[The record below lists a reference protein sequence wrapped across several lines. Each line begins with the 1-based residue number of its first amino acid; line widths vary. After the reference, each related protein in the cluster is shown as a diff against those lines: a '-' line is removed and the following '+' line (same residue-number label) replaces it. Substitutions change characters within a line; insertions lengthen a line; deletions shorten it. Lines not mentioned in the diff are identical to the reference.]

1 MQQYH
6 YQQKGNFDF
15 MRKFDTKTRV
25 LLLYMLLL
33 NNIPLSK
40 QELELLFDVDYR
52 TIDRDISAIRNALA
66 ESKTIGYSLE
76 QYYLDYDRNQKKYV
90 LGREQLNG
98 EFISEADY
106 EEEDYE

>member
-1 MQQYH
+1 
-6 YQQKGNFDF
+6 

-76 QYYLDYDRNQKKYV
+76 QYYLDYDRNQKKICSRQRTIEWWVYFWSR
-90 LGREQLNG
+90 LWGGRLWIN
-98 EFISEADY
+98 
-106 EEEDYE
+106 